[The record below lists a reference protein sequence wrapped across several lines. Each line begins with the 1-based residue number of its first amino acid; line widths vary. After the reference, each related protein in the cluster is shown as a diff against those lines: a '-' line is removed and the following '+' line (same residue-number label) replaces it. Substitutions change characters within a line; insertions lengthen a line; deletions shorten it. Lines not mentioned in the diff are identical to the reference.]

1 MQRAHVAREIERVG
15 VVVIVRIDRAERIVD
30 LARALARGGCS
41 ALEVTLTVPG
51 ALDAIARLAKEVPE
65 LCLGAGT
72 VTTPEQVDEVVQAGA
87 TYVVSPIFD
96 VTVIERAHAREVA
109 VAPGCFTPTE
119 MFAAHRA
126 GADFVKLFPAGGHG
140 PRFLKDVLAPLP
152 ALPVIPTG
160 GVSVDNAAD
169 WIRAGARAVGV
180 GTALVDPRLVQAGA
194 WSELEERARRLVEV
208 VREARDTQPKRD

>member
-15 VVVIVRIDRAERIVD
+15 VVVIVRLDRAERIVD

>member
-1 MQRAHVAREIERVG
+1 MQRANVATEIERVG
-15 VVVIVRIDRAERIVD
+15 VVVIVRLERAEGIVE
-30 LARALARGGCS
+30 LGRALARGGCT

-51 ALDAIARLAKEVPE
+51 AVDAIARLANEVPE

-72 VTTPEQVDEVVQAGA
+72 VTTAEQVDQVVAAGA

-96 VTVIERAHAREVA
+96 LSVIERAHARDVA

-152 ALPVIPTG
+152 TLPVIPTG
-160 GVSVDNAAD
+160 GVSVDNAAE
-169 WIRAGARAVGV
+169 WIVAGARAVGV
-180 GTALVDPRLVQAGA
+180 GTALVDPRLVAAGA
-194 WSELEERARRLVEV
+194 WSELEERARRLALV
-208 VREARDTQPKRD
+208 VAQARDTLPKRV